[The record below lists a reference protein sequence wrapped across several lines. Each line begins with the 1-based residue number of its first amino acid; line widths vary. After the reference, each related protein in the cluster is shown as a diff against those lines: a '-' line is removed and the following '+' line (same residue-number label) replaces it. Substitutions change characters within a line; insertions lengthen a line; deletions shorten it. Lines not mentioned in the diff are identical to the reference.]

1 MQTGMVSKSKM
12 ITHAAAKEVED
23 CLGDHTKDVL
33 LHTWTG
39 GIVFSGFCVS
49 SILFFIFMQLL
60 IA

>member
-1 MQTGMVSKSKM
+1 M

-23 CLGDHTKDVL
+23 CLGDHTKNVL
-33 LHTWTG
+33 LHIWTG

-49 SILFFIFMQLL
+49 SILFFIFMQPL